1 MPISVD
7 SRETFLQAVDVFDSR
22 VDATEA
28 EAWSSPSPCEGWTA
42 GDVLVHVVGNLRA
55 LRAALDGADFYAVRD
70 QPVQGSLVDAWHQER
85 ARVAPALDDAKA
97 AAVGT
102 VAVGGR
108 AVPLPALVD
117 GLMRDLVIHTWDLA
131 RAVGANSLQTISSR
145 RPPRRWS
152 RSPRRLAARA
162 ATATRSPHPRT
173 PMRRHAS
180 SPCRGAGRSE
190 QIGVGTR
197 GRQGSSAPPSHPQR
211 VF

>member
-131 RAVGANSLQTISSR
+131 RAVGGDEQ
-145 RPPRRWS
+145 
-152 RSPRRLAARA
+152 LADDLVAA
-162 ATATRSPHPRT
+162 ATEAMVAVTEE
-173 PMRRHAS
+173 A
-180 SPCRGAGRSE
+180 RGPGRYGHE
-190 QIGVGTR
+190 VP
-197 GRQGSSAPPSHPQR
+197 APPNADAQTRLLALSGR
-211 VF
+211 RAF